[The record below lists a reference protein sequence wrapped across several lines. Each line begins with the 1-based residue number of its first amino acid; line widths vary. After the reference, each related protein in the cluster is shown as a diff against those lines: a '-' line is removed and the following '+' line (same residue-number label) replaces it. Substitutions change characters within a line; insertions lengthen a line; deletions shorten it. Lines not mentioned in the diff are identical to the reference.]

1 MPGKDTLEAE
11 IREIVDLGK
20 GIGSTKVI
28 FKHFIGLR
36 VPADIYY
43 PLGPIPSGGNGRGP
57 HWGGSLLAA
66 CPVGCLS
73 PVLSSFERRLAAIG
87 AFGDRLIAPSAFYE
101 VKGAWNS
108 TFS

>member
-1 MPGKDTLEAE
+1 MAGART
-11 IREIVDLGK
+11 
-20 GIGSTKVI
+20 
-28 FKHFIGLR
+28 
-36 VPADIYY
+36 
-43 PLGPIPSGGNGRGP
+43 
-57 HWGGSLLAA
+57 GGSLLPA

-101 VKGAWNS
+101 VKGAWIG